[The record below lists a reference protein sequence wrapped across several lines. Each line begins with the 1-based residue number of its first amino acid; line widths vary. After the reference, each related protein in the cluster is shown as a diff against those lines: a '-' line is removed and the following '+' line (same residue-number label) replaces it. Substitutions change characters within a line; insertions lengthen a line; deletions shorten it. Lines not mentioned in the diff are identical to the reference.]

1 MNREDVLNLS
11 RDYLDAL
18 NQEREL
24 RAELLDLQLYGN
36 DDDHIKAAVVQH
48 DTLIDKIEALR
59 NTRMIPILRDLVDF
73 VAEQQNGPR
82 DTRDELL
89 GAMKRGRR
97 KVRRK
102 VLKDGMVARKL
113 KRKRK
118 GKKAR
123 AKTVPMRIAASA

>member
-1 MNREDVLNLS
+1 VLKLS
-11 RDYLDAL
+11 RDYLAAL
-18 NQEREL
+18 NEEREL
-24 RAELLDLQLYGN
+24 RAELLDLQLYGQ
-36 DDDHIKAAVVQH
+36 DDEHIKAAVIRH
-48 DTLIDKIEALR
+48 DELIDKIEQLR
-59 NTRMIPILRDLVDF
+59 QTRMIPVLRDLVDF

-118 GKKAR
+118 KAR
-123 AKTVPMRIAASA
+123 AQTVPMRLAVAS